1 MSAVGE
7 DVTGFAKVDRA
18 AANRSAE
25 RDAELNRLADLASRG
40 DLAALLEAIR
50 PMVVQ
55 YCRARIGPGTLA
67 GQSAEDIAQH
77 TLLAVGGALERWQPE
92 RRVLSFVYGIASNKI
107 VDAYRAAGRDRS
119 VPTDTLPEG
128 VEVRDGPEQTAV
140 LAGQVR
146 ELHALLDQLPDHQ
159 REVLVL
165 RLALGLSAVEA
176 ADAVGST
183 PGAVRVT
190 QHRALTRLR
199 ELQARRMPTADLT

>member
-1 MSAVGE
+1 VSAVGE
-7 DVTGFAKVDRA
+7 DLTGFAKVDRA
-18 AANRSAE
+18 AANRSVE

-55 YCRARIGPGTLA
+55 YCRARIGTGTL
-67 GQSAEDIAQH
+67 GSHSAEDVAQD
-77 TLLAVGGALERWQPE
+77 TLFAVCGALERWHPG
-92 RRVLSFVYGIASNKI
+92 RRVMSFVYGIASNKV
-107 VDAYRAAGRDRS
+107 VDAYRAAGQNRS
-119 VPTDTLPEG
+119 VPTDAMPEG
-128 VEVRDGPEQTAV
+128 GDARDGPEQTAV
-140 LAGQVR
+140 LASQVR
-146 ELHALLDQLPDHQ
+146 ELHALLDRLPDHQ

-176 ADAVGST
+176 AEVVGST

-199 ELQARRMPTADLT
+199 GLQAKRTPTADLT